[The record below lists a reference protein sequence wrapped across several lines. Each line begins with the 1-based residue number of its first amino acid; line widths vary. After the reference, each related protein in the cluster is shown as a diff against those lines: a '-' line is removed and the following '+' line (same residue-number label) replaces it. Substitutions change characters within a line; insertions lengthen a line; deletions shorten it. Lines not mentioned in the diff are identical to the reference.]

1 MFFLVVF
8 SSVFTCV
15 HPWFQTLLRTSAAS
29 WGGLAARA
37 EMAASARHDHA
48 TDGCLAT
55 KTRLPIA
62 LVNPVFE
69 LEFAAIALGIDV
81 V

>member
-1 MFFLVVF
+1 VF
-8 SSVFTCV
+8 IRV
-15 HPWFQTLLRTSAAS
+15 HPWFQALLRTTAAP

-37 EMAASARHDHA
+37 KMAAPARHDYA
-48 TDGCLAT
+48 PYFCLAT

-62 LVNPVFE
+62 LIDAVPE